1 MRNALLAALAATSL
15 LGACKWTDFD
25 DLEDTTWVRSTQDPE
40 IGSSDYPVAIAGVSS
55 GTSGGTLAVVSDDI
69 SKYSLIEYS
78 SAGDASVNTA
88 QAISLGGQQIGA
100 VSDTPVFVT
109 DPAGRI
115 ALVERSSN
123 GGGNFAVFFGS
134 ATAPAGLEF
143 AATTQPAPTP
153 DAAVFVPNGA
163 NFDLVFAAGNSIY
176 TLASTGGT
184 PVACMGMD
192 NNNMPLQVAALDHDG
207 TNLWVWTKSGSLISY
222 PLSALTP
229 CNGGTLPAPGATSF
243 TPTGGFMP
251 SAGARAHVVGAFA
264 ILSGR
269 PSGASAGS
277 VFVVNLSNLTQV
289 GSTLMIEGLRTTTIA
304 TFGSETYLVTG
315 VPARNVDGV
324 PAGEVD
330 LHRFEMVA
338 GALDALPA
346 LSLHDSDPESGQLFG
361 RALAMMNFNGSP
373 ILVVGAKAEILAY
386 YRTALYEDRR

>member
-1 MRNALLAALAATSL
+1 MRNSLLAALAATSL
-15 LGACKWTDFD
+15 IGACKWTDFD
-25 DLEDTTWVRSTQDPE
+25 DLEDTAWVRSTQDPE
-40 IGSSDYPVAIAGVSS
+40 IGSSDYPVAIAGVST
-55 GTSGGTLAVVSDDI
+55 GASGGTLAVISDDI
-69 SKYSLIEYS
+69 SKYSLITYTSEG
-78 SAGDASVNTA
+78 GDSVNTA
-88 QAISLGGQQIGA
+88 QAVSLGGQQIGA

-109 DPAGRI
+109 DPTGRI

-163 NFDLVFAAGNSIY
+163 NYDLVFAAGNSLY
-176 TLASTGGT
+176 TLAAAGGT
-184 PVACMGMD
+184 PVSCQGMD

-251 SAGARAHVVGAFA
+251 SAGARAHVVGGFA

-269 PSGASAGS
+269 PSGTSAGS
-277 VFVVNLSNLTQV
+277 IFVVNLSNLSQV
-289 GSTLMIEGLRTTTIA
+289 GSTLMINDLRTTAVA
-304 TFGSETYLVTG
+304 TFNGETYLVAG
-315 VPARNVDGV
+315 VPTRNVDGV

-330 LHRFEMVA
+330 LHRFETTA
-338 GALDALPA
+338 GTLDALPA
-346 LSLHDSDPESGQLFG
+346 LSVHDTDPESGQQFG
-361 RALAMMNFNGSP
+361 RVVTTMSFNGSP
-373 ILVVGAKAEILAY
+373 ILVVGAKAEIFAY

>member
-1 MRNALLAALAATSL
+1 MRNSLLAVLAATSL
-15 LGACKWTDFD
+15 IGACKWTDFD

-40 IGSSDYPVAIAGVSS
+40 IGSSDYPVAIAGVST
-55 GTSGGTLAVVSDDI
+55 GTSGGTLAVISDDI
-69 SKYSLIEYS
+69 SKYSLIAYTAEG
-78 SAGDASVNTA
+78 GDSVNTA
-88 QAISLGGQQIGA
+88 QAVSLGGQQIGA

-123 GGGNFAVFFGS
+123 GGGNFAVFFGA
-134 ATAPAGLEF
+134 ATSPAGLEF
-143 AATTQPAPTP
+143 AATTQPAPAP

-176 TLASTGGT
+176 TLAAAGGT
-184 PVACMGMD
+184 PVSCMGMD

-207 TNLWVWTKSGSLISY
+207 TNLWVWTKTGSLISY
-222 PLSALTP
+222 PISALTP
-229 CNGGTLPAPGATSF
+229 CNGGNLPAPGATSF

-251 SAGARAHVVGAFA
+251 SAGARAHVVGGFA

-269 PSGASAGS
+269 PSGGSAGS

-289 GSTLMIEGLRTTTIA
+289 GSTLMIEGLRTTVTA
-304 TFGSETYLVTG
+304 TLEGETYLVAG

-330 LHRFEMVA
+330 LHRFDA
-338 GALDALPA
+338 ASGALDALPA
-346 LSLHDSDPESGQLFG
+346 LSVHDTDPESGQQFG
-361 RALAMMNFNGSP
+361 RAITTMAFNGSP
-373 ILVVGAKAEILAY
+373 ILVVGAKAEIFAY